1 MWTSGKKCFFGDK
14 SCENSS
20 PFFCLS
26 LFRVPSSASD
36 YKRAFVCKKISS
48 KSWLFE
54 GVVNDLLR
62 VSQKKLLCVLR
73 RIFHYTSFPFFVK
86 CYEVLFVIVDFR
98 TFQFRV
104 HQIAWFKSLV
114 LSFMFI
120 TRTLHVHLKRALF
133 VDYEIFHLSSNGPSS
148 CIQTKGGVSRT
159 RLAQKDNTCLL
170 RLSKLLMIDLGIL
183 PSNYCGL

>member
-1 MWTSGKKCFFGDK
+1 MDKWNKCFFGDK

-62 VSQKKLLCVLR
+62 VSQENCYV
-73 RIFHYTSFPFFVK
+73 FYAESFPTLHFHSWK
-86 CYEVLFVIVDFR
+86 MLGGAFVIVDFR
-98 TFQFRV
+98 IFRFRV

-114 LSFMFI
+114 FSFMFI
-120 TRTLHVHLKRALF
+120 TRTLNVHLKRALF
-133 VDYEIFHLSSNGPSS
+133 VGYEIFHLSSISPSS

-159 RLAQKDNTCLL
+159 RLA
-170 RLSKLLMIDLGIL
+170 
-183 PSNYCGL
+183 